1 MDRETKKALKASI
14 DHWYRISA
22 CKTVDELLIE
32 GWSSEDCPLCR
43 MFDADRFLADGSLTR
58 GHCQGCPVA
67 ASTGQEGC
75 DGSPYKVA
83 SLSLYNWTYIGEWYN
98 TDQDNLEAE
107 IRFLESLL
115 PD

>member
-1 MDRETKKALKASI
+1 MNRETKKALKASI

-22 CKTVDELLIE
+22 CETDDELLIE